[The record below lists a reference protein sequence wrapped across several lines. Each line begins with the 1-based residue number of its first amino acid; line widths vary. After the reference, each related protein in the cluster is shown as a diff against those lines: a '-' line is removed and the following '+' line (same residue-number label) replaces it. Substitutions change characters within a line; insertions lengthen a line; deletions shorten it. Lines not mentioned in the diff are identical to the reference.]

1 MFSTLFLVFGI
12 GIKHVWSFEFDDDK
26 LLDQFT
32 GE

>member
-1 MFSTLFLVFGI
+1 MFSTFFLVFGNA
-12 GIKHVWSFEFDDDK
+12 IKQVWSFEFDDDK